1 MGMVAGPHG
10 LQLIPESDIRTLRFV
25 DELSLA
31 FIAFTAGG
39 KLLLGQLQR
48 RIHAVFSVT
57 VGLVVFEYVIGSG
70 TVVFLAPHIE
80 FMSEMDHLQCLA
92 VGLMA
97 GALVIA
103 RSPAS
108 AIAIVRELRC
118 EKGRFTQLIL
128 GVTVIMDL
136 VVICLFALT
145 SLVSDA
151 LLSQT
156 QRVGTF
162 RCNIFVLRTRTQ
174 TLEHRYGTRSFRGS
188 TGSVHNARPGTRCF
202 ATLDIVSTG
211 CILYSESESML
222 RNYM

>member
-162 RCNIFVLRTRTQ
+162 RYNIFVLRTRTP
-174 TLEHRYGTRSFRGS
+174 TREHQQVRYSVFSSFNWVCPQC
-188 TGSVHNARPGTRCF
+188 SVWDSVLRYLGY
-202 ATLDIVSTG
+202 
-211 CILYSESESML
+211 CIDQVHPLF
-222 RNYM
+222 RV

>member
-1 MGMVAGPHG
+1 
-10 LQLIPESDIRTLRFV
+10 
-25 DELSLA
+25 
-31 FIAFTAGG
+31 
-39 KLLLGQLQR
+39 LLGQLQR

-162 RCNIFVLRTRTQ
+162 RYNIFVLRTRTP
-174 TLEHRYGTRSFRGS
+174 TLEHQQVRYSVFSWFNWVCPQCSAWDSVLRYLGYCIDRVHPLFR
-188 TGSVHNARPGTRCF
+188 V
-202 ATLDIVSTG
+202 
-211 CILYSESESML
+211 
-222 RNYM
+222 

>member
-108 AIAIVRELRC
+108 AIAIVREL
-118 EKGRFTQLIL
+118 
-128 GVTVIMDL
+128 V
-136 VVICLFALT
+136 
-145 SLVSDA
+145 
-151 LLSQT
+151 
-156 QRVGTF
+156 
-162 RCNIFVLRTRTQ
+162 
-174 TLEHRYGTRSFRGS
+174 
-188 TGSVHNARPGTRCF
+188 
-202 ATLDIVSTG
+202 
-211 CILYSESESML
+211 
-222 RNYM
+222 

>member
-48 RIHAVFSVT
+48 RIQAVFFVT

-70 TVVFLAPHIE
+70 TVVLLAPHIG

-156 QRVGTF
+156 QRVGTLYDLNEECSNVKITTHF
-162 RCNIFVLRTRTQ
+162 VSQKHELKKKKNTQARCWVFSWFNWVYPQ
-174 TLEHRYGTRSFRGS
+174 
-188 TGSVHNARPGTRCF
+188 C
-202 ATLDIVSTG
+202 
-211 CILYSESESML
+211 
-222 RNYM
+222 